1 MAVTA
6 MSTVTNQILFQSGE
20 VGPEYYRTNG
30 TDIKPGMC
38 VTKTGE
44 TIQTRNIDI
53 PGAADEVSAGIVGLL
68 PNHVIGDAY
77 ADDVSVPVHTK
88 GSGAVVWAWITAAEG
103 DQVQGAPLM
112 HSHAG
117 ANGLLLAGELVNE
130 YIGQAYRD
138 IDVDATDDTPGLV
151 WLQ

>member
-1 MAVTA
+1 MALTA

-30 TDIKPGMC
+30 TTIKPGMC
-38 VTKTGE
+38 VTKTVE

-53 PGAADEVSAGIVGLL
+53 PGAIDEVSAGIVGLL
-68 PNHVIGDAY
+68 PDHDIDTAY
-77 ADDVSVPVHTK
+77 ADDVAVPVYTK
-88 GSGAVVWAWITAAEG
+88 GSGAVCWAWITAAES

-117 ANGLLLAGELVNE
+117 ADGLLLAGELVNE
-130 YIGQAYRD
+130 YLGQAYRD
-138 IDVDATDDTPGLV
+138 VNVDGTDDTPALV

>member
-1 MAVTA
+1 

-20 VGPEYYRTNG
+20 IGPEYYRTNG
-30 TDIKPGMC
+30 TDIKPGMA

-53 PGAADEVSAGIVGLL
+53 PGAADEITAGIVGLL
-68 PNHVIGDAY
+68 PNHAIGDAY

-88 GSGAVVWAWITAAEG
+88 GSGAVVWAWITAG
-103 DQVQGAPLM
+103 DGDKVQGAPVM

-117 ANGLLLAGELVNE
+117 ADGLLLGGELVNE
-130 YIGQAYRD
+130 YLGQAYND
-138 IDVDATDDTPGLV
+138 IDVDATDDTPGLIL
-151 WLQ
+151 LQ

>member
-1 MAVTA
+1 MALIA
-6 MSTVTNQILFQSGE
+6 LSTVTHTILFQSGKI
-20 VGPEYYRTNG
+20 GPEYYRTNG
-30 TDIKPGMC
+30 TDIKPGMA

-68 PNHVIGDAY
+68 PDHDIDTAY
-77 ADDVSVPVHTK
+77 ADDVSVPVYTK
-88 GSGAVVWAWITAAEG
+88 GSGAVVWGWITAAES

-117 ANGLLLAGELVNE
+117 ADGLLLAGELVNE
-130 YIGQAYRD
+130 YLGQAYED
-138 IDVDATDDTPGLV
+138 TDADATDDIPIKVL
-151 WLQ
+151 LQ